1 MSAEEIYQQMMRNSS
16 LDKQYADLMA
26 EVEPSIKL
34 NQENSDVYL
43 REIIQGGGAPSLL
56 EISELLSEL
65 KTARQVS
72 NGYKIRKLGRRAWYA
87 FMDEDFQEDAI
98 ENRELEFAQT
108 LSGASQYISQ
118 GNIERAYTELDK
130 IKFT

>member
-1 MSAEEIYQQMMRNSS
+1 MSAEEIYQQMMQNANI
-16 LDKQYADLMA
+16 DKQYADLMA
-26 EVEPSIKL
+26 EAEPSLKL
-34 NQENSDVYL
+34 LKENSDAYL

-56 EISELLSEL
+56 EIGELLSEL

-72 NGYKIRKLGRRAWYA
+72 NVYKIKKMGRRAWYA
-87 FMDEDFQEDAI
+87 YMDEDFQEDAI

-108 LSGASQYISQ
+108 LNGASQYLSQ
-118 GNIERAYTELDK
+118 GSIERAYTELDK

>member
-1 MSAEEIYQQMMRNSS
+1 MSAEEIYQQMMQNANI
-16 LDKQYADLMA
+16 DKQYADLMA
-26 EVEPSIKL
+26 EAEPFLKL
-34 NQENSDVYL
+34 LKENSDAYL

-56 EISELLSEL
+56 EIGELLSEL

-72 NGYKIRKLGRRAWYA
+72 NVYKIKKMGRRAWYA
-87 FMDEDFQEDAI
+87 YMDEDFQEDAI

-108 LSGASQYISQ
+108 LNSASQYLSQ
-118 GNIERAYTELDK
+118 GSIERAYTELDK